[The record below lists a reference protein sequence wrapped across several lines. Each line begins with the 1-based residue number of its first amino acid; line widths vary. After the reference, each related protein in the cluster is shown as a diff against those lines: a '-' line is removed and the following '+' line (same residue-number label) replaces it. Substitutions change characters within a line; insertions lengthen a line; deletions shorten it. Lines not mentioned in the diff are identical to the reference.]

1 MSVENDTKTE
11 LPAKVSAVK
20 PKRSRTET
28 LILIRQIWPWTFLAL
43 LVIAFTIS
51 SKTMNNVD
59 FISVRSV
66 QGILEYATQILLIAL
81 GETLIIIAAGIDLSV
96 GWTLGFASVIAAQ
109 VMRDQYAAGSSPA
122 VVILLGVFA
131 GLIVSVIPGLLNGVL
146 IARVKVPPFISTLGV
161 GGLFEGIALLRSQ
174 GYPIASQ
181 PPYLGP
187 IGNNSLIYLWPGH
200 APSFFQMPAAATNLD
215 MAHITA
221 LIPNDVFITFLVTL
235 VIWFILAKT
244 QFGQHIYAIGGNLEA
259 ATRAGIPVKNTLI
272 KVYVLAALLAG
283 IAGVIWTARFTSG
296 AYNAGETTTLT
307 AIAAVFIGGASM
319 FGGEG
324 KILGTIVGALII
336 ATIIYG
342 LVLLGISPFWQYVAV
357 GVVVILAV
365 VMDQFGRTL
374 GK

>member
-1 MSVENDTKTE
+1 MSVENNTKTE
-11 LPAKVSAVK
+11 LPTNLSTAKQ
-20 PKRSRTET
+20 KRSSSDT
-28 LILIRQIWPWTFLAL
+28 LILIRQIWPWTFLVL
-43 LVIAFTIS
+43 LIVAFSIS

-59 FISVRSV
+59 FISIRSV

-81 GETLIIIAAGIDLSV
+81 GETLIIIAAGIDLST
-96 GWTLGFASVIAAQ
+96 GWTLGFSSVIAAQ
-109 VMRDQYAAGSSPA
+109 VMRDQYAAGSAPV
-122 VVILLGVFA
+122 VVILLGIVA
-131 GLIVSVIPGLLNGVL
+131 GLVVSLLPGLINGLL

-161 GGLFEGIALLRSQ
+161 GGLFEGIALLRSG

-187 IGNNSLIYLWPGH
+187 LGNNSLIYLWPGH
-200 APSFFQMPAAATNLD
+200 SPSFLQMPAEATNAD
-215 MAHITA
+215 MAHIIA
-221 LIPNDVFITFLVTL
+221 LIPNDVFITFLVML
-235 VIWFILAKT
+235 VIWFVLAKT

-259 ATRAGIPVKNTLI
+259 ATRAGIPVRNTLI
-272 KVYVLAALLAG
+272 KVYVLAAFLAG

-319 FGGEG
+319 YGGEG
-324 KILGTIVGALII
+324 KILGTIVGSLII

-357 GVVVILAV
+357 GIVVILAV
-365 VMDQFGRTL
+365 VMDQFGRTI

>member
-1 MSVENDTKTE
+1 MSVENNTKTD
-11 LPAKVSAVK
+11 LPAKATGGRQ
-20 PKRSRTET
+20 KRSRSET
-28 LILIRQIWPWTFLAL
+28 LTLIRQIWPWTFLAL

-96 GWTLGFASVIAAQ
+96 GWTLGFSSVIAAQ
-109 VMRDQYAAGSSPA
+109 VMRDQYAAGSAPV
-122 VVILLGVFA
+122 VVILLGIFA
-131 GLIVSVIPGLLNGVL
+131 GLVVSIIPGLFNGFL
-146 IARVKVPPFISTLGV
+146 IARVRVPPFISTLGV

-174 GYPIASQ
+174 GYPISSQ

-187 IGNNSLIYLWPGH
+187 LGNNSLIYLWPGH
-200 APSFFQMPAAATNLD
+200 APSFLQMPAATNLD

-272 KVYVLAALLAG
+272 KVYVLAAFLAG